1 MIACENSGH
10 SLSND
15 FPEVS
20 KIVEAGATTKPN
32 IDYELTRYACYWD
45 RLKILKY

>member
-15 FPEVS
+15 FPEVR

-32 IDYELTRYACYWD
+32 KDYELTRYACYWD

>member
-10 SLSND
+10 SVSND

-20 KIVEAGATTKPN
+20 KIVEALKKRLV
-32 IDYELTRYACYWD
+32 LTGYY
-45 RLKILKY
+45 